1 MPFNNVFM
9 RSLVDDPELETL
21 HDDGRIYTPD
31 GLDDWGCMRYSIQ
44 ITGGV
49 VPAALY
55 HRIRNGKF
63 VIEHDGMDCTDGG
76 FRLLIK

>member
-9 RSLVDDPELETL
+9 RSLVDDPEMETL

-31 GLDDWGCMRYSIQ
+31 GLDDRGCLRYSIQ

-49 VPAALY
+49 VPAA
-55 HRIRNGKF
+55 
-63 VIEHDGMDCTDGG
+63 
-76 FRLLIK
+76 